1 MLLNVN
7 TNNSNFTI
15 SETVWICLEVF
26 TFFLLLLE
34 VIVFAVLVDFIRH
47 LFKNTTYTT
56 VVFQVLG
63 SLAGGVIVSAGFLHL
78 LHEGLE
84 RFNEYTEG
92 LDYPFGFLI
101 VVLVISLLL
110 INDKVIII
118 LLSLRKKKKE
128 ENVISKYSTEESTL
142 LSQNSIREGGS
153 LTQSHHHEVKAIVQL
168 GEEGIKSYS
177 GIILVGAFSL
187 HSVIEGL
194 GLGAMDTL
202 FDFSVTLAFISLH
215 RTIGTLSIAVALMES
230 NVLKKRF
237 PYYLIFII
245 FSLVEPVAFAVGA
258 ILRDLVFSPL
268 TTSIFQCMTAGTFIF
283 IGLKEI
289 IPLFFDSQ
297 QKVTVEICK
306 ILSFSLGVVF
316 VASVIL
322 LDTD

>member
-1 MLLNVN
+1 MLQELN
-7 TNNSNFTI
+7 TNNSNVTLPE
-15 SETVWICLEVF
+15 SVWISLEVF
-26 TFFLLLLE
+26 TFFLLLSE
-34 VIVFAVLVDFIRH
+34 VLVFAILVDFIRYI
-47 LFKNTTYTT
+47 FKNTRKTT
-56 VVFQVLG
+56 VIFQILG

-84 RFNEYTEG
+84 RFHEYTEE
-92 LDYPFGFLI
+92 LNYPFGMLI
-101 VVLVISLLL
+101 VMLVISLLL
-110 INDKVIII
+110 INDKVISV
-118 LLSLRKKKKE
+118 LLSLRTKKKE
-128 ENVISKYSTEESTL
+128 DVTINKYPALDSPL
-142 LSQNSIREGGS
+142 LSQNSIREAES

-177 GIILVGAFSL
+177 GIILVAAFSL

-230 NVLKKRF
+230 NVLKKRL

-245 FSLVEPVAFAVGA
+245 FSLVEPIAFAVGA

-268 TTSIFQCMTAGTFIF
+268 ITSIFQCMTAGTFIF

-297 QKVTVEICK
+297 QKVLVEICK
-306 ILSFSLGVVF
+306 ICSFSLGVAF
-316 VASVIL
+316 VAAVLL